1 MKIMAII
8 EFMGCPKC
16 MSVNDFIPFVSAVLI
31 ILHLLL
37 SPKLLFC
44 ICLYGCIGRK
54 RGMASVWTNQADR
67 RYNMPKCDQERR
79 RRCWKQGRTRGRKA
93 ERTWTVEKMEI
104 DGAPDLTAL
113 THSGLSLLAS
123 CALWFIRRG
132 HTRTHIYLSMHAG
145 DERILGLYVCLNV
158 SAYQNMLK
166 RMDATNNC
174 ICYIPEPVCT
184 SVCVCVCLHV
194 C

>member
-1 MKIMAII
+1 
-8 EFMGCPKC
+8 
-16 MSVNDFIPFVSAVLI
+16 
-31 ILHLLL
+31 
-37 SPKLLFC
+37 
-44 ICLYGCIGRK
+44 
-54 RGMASVWTNQADR
+54 
-67 RYNMPKCDQERR
+67 
-79 RRCWKQGRTRGRKA
+79 
-93 ERTWTVEKMEI
+93 MEI

-166 RMDATNNC
+166 RVDATNK
-174 ICYIPEPVCT
+174 ILL
-184 SVCVCVCLHV
+184 SVFVIYLNLYAHLCVCVCLHV